1 MSNLKIRKVKSNG
14 EKLYSIMIIDE
25 CVNPYTRAFRGE
37 KYLLG
42 VTYRDDNGKLLPV
55 EELGCYPGIDIAPS
69 DKFAKL
75 TASEYVRFAIAL
87 RKNGYRFNKKTGEL
101 TNVFKE
107 RDERWTENQD

>member
-1 MSNLKIRKVKSNG
+1 
-14 EKLYSIMIIDE
+14 MIIDE
-25 CVNPYTRAFRGE
+25 CVNPYTRAFNGE

-42 VTYRDDNGKLLPV
+42 VTYRDNNGKLLPL

>member
-1 MSNLKIRKVKSNG
+1 MTDLKIRKVKSNS
-14 EKLYSIMIIDE
+14 ETYYSIMVIDKCDNTKNRFYE
-25 CVNPYTRAFRGE
+25 GDT
-37 KYLLG
+37 YLLG

-55 EELGCYPGIDIAPS
+55 DELGCYPGIDITPT

-101 TNVFKE
+101 TNVLKE

>member
-1 MSNLKIRKVKSNG
+1 MTDLKIRKVKSDS
-14 EKLYSIMIIDE
+14 ETYYSIMVIDK
-25 CVNPYTRAFRGE
+25 CNDTGLRYCKGDT
-37 KYLLG
+37 YLLG
-42 VTYRDDNGKLLPV
+42 VTYRDDSGKLVPLDD
-55 EELGCYPGIDIAPS
+55 LGCYPGIDIAPS

-107 RDERWTENQD
+107 RDERWTEDQD